1 MFGLRVA
8 YAINPRWS
16 LHYLSEAFYIELGD
30 EFKGSFQNNE
40 LTVQYRF
47 PKHFIVGAGITRFS
61 TDLDADD
68 DDWEGKL
75 ADNLRGLLVFG
86 SYRY

>member
-75 ADNLRGLLVFG
+75 ADNHRGFLVFG